1 MRVTHRSLQDAWVR
15 DLQQRLGALDRLNR
29 QIGSGKKIQ
38 SPADD
43 PAGAS
48 RIVRIDELIA
58 RNEQYMKN
66 IEEALAVHRST
77 ESALEQVYTRL
88 VRAKSLAVEGANDA
102 SAPLSGSYAAL
113 ADEVAGI
120 REGILQL
127 ARTRHE
133 DEYLFNGTAGEKIP
147 FAAEAGGIAYQGNS
161 HRLRVNAGNGQTVPV
176 NLPGDMAFRETEAR
190 SRDLTGTHLDFTGG
204 LTFTVSDGSSEVAV
218 SLTRDY
224 TGNLDNLAADLNAQL
239 EGRVNVEAAVNEDGT
254 ISLRIADTASG
265 GEISLEGTEPIG
277 IASGTRNVFGLLDE
291 LEAALRAED
300 SVRTEGL
307 LSRFDRA
314 LHDLLTQRGVVGAR
328 SRSLEMARQR
338 LEAANLTGETLRA
351 DIEGVDVAEAVT
363 RLSAEEQAYQT
374 ALAAGARLFNI
385 SILDFLR

>member
-1 MRVTHRSLQDAWVR
+1 MRVTHRSLQDSWVR

-29 QIGSGKKIQ
+29 QIGSGKKLQ

-58 RNEQYMKN
+58 RNTQYMKN

-77 ESALEQVYTRL
+77 ESALEQVYTRM

-133 DEYLFNGTAGEKIP
+133 DEYLFNGTAGEKPP
-147 FAAEAGGIAYQGNS
+147 FAAEGGGIAYQGNS
-161 HRLRVNAGNGQTVPV
+161 RRLRVNAGNGQTVPV
-176 NLPGDMAFRETEAR
+176 NLPGDFAFRETEAR
-190 SRDLTGTHLDFTGG
+190 SRDLTDTHLDFTGG
-204 LTFTVSDGSSEVAV
+204 LTFTVSDGSSAAAV
-218 SLTRDY
+218 SLTADY
-224 TGNLDNLAADLNAQL
+224 TGDLDSLAADINAQL
-239 EGRVNVEAAVNEDGT
+239 EGRVNVEAAVNDDGT

-265 GEISLEGTEPIG
+265 GEISLDGTEPIG

-307 LSRFDRA
+307 LGRFDRA

-351 DIEGVDVAEAVT
+351 DIEGVDAAEAVT